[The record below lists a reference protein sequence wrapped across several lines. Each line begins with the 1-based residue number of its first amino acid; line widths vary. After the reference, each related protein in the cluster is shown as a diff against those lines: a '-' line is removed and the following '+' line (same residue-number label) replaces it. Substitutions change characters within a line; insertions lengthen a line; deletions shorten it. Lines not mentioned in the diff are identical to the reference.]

1 MYQSY
6 CFFFQIEGIIFV
18 FNSSVIRSRKST
30 ICSFMQLLK
39 IKKLR
44 ICISELW
51 KKEKIVVV
59 VVIVVVFNDKG
70 FMKLFES
77 MEKIMGFF

>member
-59 VVIVVVFNDKG
+59 VVVVLFNDKG
-70 FMKLFES
+70 FRKLFES

>member
-1 MYQSY
+1 ML
-6 CFFFQIEGIIFV
+6 FFQSEGIIFV
-18 FNSSVIRSRKST
+18 FNPSVIRSRKST

-59 VVIVVVFNDKG
+59 VVVVLFNDKG
-70 FMKLFES
+70 FRKLFES

>member
-51 KKEKIVVV
+51 KKENIVVV
-59 VVIVVVFNDKG
+59 VVVVLFNDKG
-70 FMKLFES
+70 FRKLFES